1 MNLETVKWFL
11 ARSDAEA
18 AMRILN
24 RSRANSASDLARLS
38 IDGDL
43 ARKVKTFDFYIER
56 FWPSLFG
63 KYADVYRVAGEVEAR
78 VPGEDV
84 VRSVPGQW
92 RYQAALRLM
101 QQVMS
106 GYAHILDFG
115 CSRGAHAI
123 NLHNDTGNK
132 RFTCLDIDPLSI
144 EQAQDLCGKL
154 AKFPSMFEFAVETEE
169 TPLPAR
175 KHDGAMLF
183 EVMEHVLDLGKLVD
197 KVEASVK
204 EGGWVMASVPS
215 GPVEYTMW
223 MEHPERMREHVREVA
238 LDDILDMFGKK
249 RNLNV
254 QYAMTGKS
262 KHIDMF
268 EGCYFF
274 AWQVDGSPT
283 GEIDWERKLS
293 AERRFAGGLPGWE
306 P

>member
-1 MNLETVKWFL
+1 MNIETVKWFL

-18 AMRILN
+18 ALKLIEKIMDSWIETNKLVKPGGLMR
-24 RSRANSASDLARLS
+24 
-38 IDGDL
+38 
-43 ARKVKTFDFYIER
+43 DFGIYIKK

-63 KYADVYRVAGEVEAR
+63 KYADVYRGAGEVEAR

-92 RYQAALRLM
+92 RYQAALRFM
-101 QQVMS
+101 QQAMP

-115 CSRGAHAI
+115 CSRAAHAI

-132 RFTCLDIDPLSI
+132 RFTCLDIDPLSV
-144 EQAQDLCGKL
+144 EQARDLCQKM
-154 AKFPSMFEFAVETEE
+154 AKFPGMFEFAVGSEG

-175 KHDGAMLF
+175 KYDGAMLF
-183 EVMEHVLDLGKLVD
+183 EVMEHVADLGRLVD
-197 KVEASVK
+197 KMEASVK
-204 EGGWVMASVPS
+204 EGGWIMATVPS
-215 GPVEYTMW
+215 GPVEYQMW
-223 MEHPERMREHVREVA
+223 VEHPERMREHVREVA
-238 LDDILDMFGKK
+238 LDDIFDLFGSK

-254 QYAMTGKS
+254 QYAMIGKS

-274 AWQVDGSPT
+274 AWQVDGLPT
-283 GEIDWERKLS
+283 GEIDWDRKLS
-293 AERRFAGGLPGWE
+293 AERQFQGELPGWE